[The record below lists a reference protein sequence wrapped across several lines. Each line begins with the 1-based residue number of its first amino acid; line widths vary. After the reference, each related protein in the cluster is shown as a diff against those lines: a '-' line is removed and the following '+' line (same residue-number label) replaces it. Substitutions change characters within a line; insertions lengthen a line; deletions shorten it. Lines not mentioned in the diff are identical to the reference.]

1 MQLPANACLGS
12 LLFLNIPFPRFWP
25 KKKGNLDAEVLSPR
39 LRRTRFRSKSLAFE
53 LGQYV
58 QLQPVAPASHTSG
71 KGKISLGETPRRSK
85 PIRAPC
91 HALLAALHHTFHD
104 VVWQLH
110 CWVILSQLQCTQTQT
125 QAHQSYQGL
134 SCLSIIY
141 SPGIPPPTFKCFEIS
156 FPQKALPIR
165 KNHRSHNLDAL
176 KSLRSDWAD
185 HPIYWD
191 QMVK

>member
-1 MQLPANACLGS
+1 MQLWGKKEGFQILVFVACSCHQLPANACLGS

-25 KKKGNLDAEVLSPR
+25 KKKEILMLKFFRPGSGGHVFAPNLW
-39 LRRTRFRSKSLAFE
+39 RSSWDNMFNFSA
-53 LGQYV
+53 
-58 QLQPVAPASHTSG
+58 VAPASHTSG

-141 SPGIPPPTFKCFEIS
+141 SPGIPPRPS
-156 FPQKALPIR
+156 
-165 KNHRSHNLDAL
+165 SVL
-176 KSLRSDWAD
+176 KSPSHKKRF
-185 HPIYWD
+185 
-191 QMVK
+191 Q